1 MTQDIHSVVAPL
13 FVPATRAHWIDKA
26 RASGADAVIVDF
38 EDAVA
43 ADQRPAA
50 RETLADY
57 LDTHAD
63 TRIVLRINN
72 DPAFFDDDLAFA
84 VRYRPQISAIILP
97 KVESTETIVSVAA
110 LDRPVWGLVE
120 SPAGLFALADIVS
133 AAGLTRLGF
142 GSVDFAQESGLD
154 MHSAGGRTVLDQVRA
169 ELVLRSA
176 AAGLAPPLNSPHT
189 DFKDRDGL
197 YAAATRAVGMG
208 FGGMLCI
215 HPSQV
220 EIVQQAFAPSAEQ
233 LAWAQRVIAGAREHQ
248 GAFQL
253 DGEMID
259 TPVLARAERLI
270 ASAPDR

>member
-1 MTQDIHSVVAPL
+1 MIDNRPAPIAPL

-26 RASGADAVIVDF
+26 WASGTDAVIVDF

-50 RETLADY
+50 RATLGDY
-57 LDTHAD
+57 LEQHAE
-63 TRIVLRINN
+63 TRIALRINN
-72 DPAFFDDDLAFA
+72 EPGFFDDDLAFA
-84 VRYRPQISAIILP
+84 DRYSAQISAIMLP
-97 KVESTETIVSVAA
+97 KIQDAARVADVAA

-120 SPAGLFALADIVS
+120 NPAGLFALADLV
-133 AAGLTRLGF
+133 AAPGLTRLGL
-142 GSVDFAQESGLD
+142 GAVDFAQACGLD
-154 MHSAGGRTVLDQVRA
+154 PYSPGGRSVLEQART

-176 AAGLAPPLNSPHT
+176 AAGLIPPLNSPYT
-189 DFKDRDGL
+189 DFQDRDGL
-197 YAAATRAVGMG
+197 HAAATRAAGMG

-220 EIVQQAFAPSAEQ
+220 EVVQQAFAPTAER
-233 LAWAQRVIAGAREHQ
+233 LAWAERVVAGAREHQ

-259 TPVLARAERLI
+259 APVLARAERLI
-270 ASAPDR
+270 ASTPDR

>member
-1 MTQDIHSVVAPL
+1 MTDHTASAIAPL

-26 RASGADAVIVDF
+26 RASGTDAVIVDF

-50 RETLADY
+50 RAALGDY
-57 LDTHAD
+57 LDDHAD

-72 DPAFFDDDLAFA
+72 EPAFFDDDLAFA
-84 VRYRPQISAIILP
+84 ARYQSRISTIILP
-97 KVESTETIVSVAA
+97 KVEHATTVSRVAA
-110 LDRPVWGLVE
+110 LERPVWGLVE
-120 SPAGLFALADIVS
+120 SPAGLFALDDIVS
-133 AAGLTRLGF
+133 VPGLARLGL
-142 GSVDFAQESGLD
+142 GAVDFAQECRLD
-154 MHSAGGRTVLDQVRA
+154 LHSDGGRAVLEQARA

-189 DFKDRDGL
+189 NFKDRDGL
-197 YAAATRAVGMG
+197 HAAATRAVGMG

-233 LAWAQRVIAGAREHQ
+233 LAWAERVIAGAEQNQ

-259 TPVLARAERLI
+259 APVLARAERLI
-270 ASAPDR
+270 KATKR

>member
-1 MTQDIHSVVAPL
+1 MTQHTLAPVAPL

-26 RASGADAVIVDF
+26 PASGTDAVIVDF

-43 ADQRPAA
+43 ADQRPTA
-50 RETLADY
+50 RATLGDY
-57 LDTHAD
+57 LDNHAD

-72 DPAFFDDDLAFA
+72 EPAFLDDDLAFA
-84 VRYRPQISAIILP
+84 EHYKSRLTAIMLP
-97 KVESTETIVSVAA
+97 KVESTATVVRVAA
-110 LDRPVWGLVE
+110 LGKPVWGLLE

-133 AAGLTRLGF
+133 VPGLTRLGF
-142 GSVDFAQESGLD
+142 GAVDFAQECGLD
-154 MHSAGGRTVLDQVRA
+154 LHSAGGCEVLDQARA

-176 AAGLAPPLNSPHT
+176 AAGLTPPLNSPYT
-189 DFKDRDGL
+189 DFKDGEGL
-197 YAAATRAVGMG
+197 RAAATRAAGMG

-220 EIVQQAFAPSAEQ
+220 EIVQQAFAPTAEQ
-233 LAWAQRVIAGAREHQ
+233 LAWAERVLAGARAHQ

-259 TPVLARAERLI
+259 APVLARAERLL

>member
-1 MTQDIHSVVAPL
+1 MTASIGSAVAPL

-26 RASGADAVIVDF
+26 RASGTDAVIVDF

-43 ADQRPAA
+43 AEQRPAA
-50 RETLADY
+50 RATLGDY
-57 LDTHAD
+57 LDDHAD

-72 DPAFFDDDLAFA
+72 DPVFLDDDLAFA
-84 VRYRPQISAIILP
+84 TRYKSWIAAIMLP
-97 KVESTETIVSVAA
+97 KIQDTAPVARVAA
-110 LDRPVWGLVE
+110 LGRPVWGLLE
-120 SPAGLFALADIVS
+120 SPVGLFALAQLVS
-133 AAGLTRLGF
+133 VPGLARLGL
-142 GSVDFAQESGLD
+142 GSVDFAQASGLD
-154 MHSAGGRTVLDQVRA
+154 VHSAGGRAVLDQARA

-176 AAGLAPPLNSPHT
+176 AADLAPPLNSPYT

-197 YAAATRAVGMG
+197 RAAATRAAGMG

-220 EIVQQAFAPSAEQ
+220 ETVQQAFAPSAEQ
-233 LAWAQRVIAGAREHQ
+233 LAWAERVIAGAREHQ

-259 TPVLARAERLI
+259 APVLARAERLI
-270 ASAPDR
+270 ASAPDH